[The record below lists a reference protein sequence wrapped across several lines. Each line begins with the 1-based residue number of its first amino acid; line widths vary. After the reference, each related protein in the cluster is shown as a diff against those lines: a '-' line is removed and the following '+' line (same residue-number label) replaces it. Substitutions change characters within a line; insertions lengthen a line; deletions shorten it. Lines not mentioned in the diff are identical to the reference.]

1 MSEEMKPK
9 TGTCAFCGQ
18 SVFVDTIGEVTQAE
32 LDSMA
37 TDKCMCP
44 DAQSER
50 RKKERKAKIEAYINK
65 HFNERIGKFVREAIA
80 MVVKPAHMT
89 AGIMNG
95 YIVIQACIHAACT
108 KTIRNRPQNK
118 HPIGR
123 CSRES

>member
-65 HFNERIGKFVREAIA
+65 HFNERIGKFVRETIA
-80 MVVKPAHMT
+80 MVEDFEVDKISINYDSKTLTIWLDSDSWLHLK
-89 AGIMNG
+89 
-95 YIVIQACIHAACT
+95 IQ
-108 KTIRNRPQNK
+108 Q
-118 HPIGR
+118 
-123 CSRES
+123 REDDELKV

>member
-18 SVFVDTIGEVTQAE
+18 SIFVNPIGEVTQAE

-44 DAQSER
+44 EAQSER

-65 HFNERIGKFVREAIA
+65 HFDERLGKYVREAIA
-80 MVVKPAHMT
+80 MVEDFEVDKISINYDSKTLTIWLDSDSWLHLK
-89 AGIMNG
+89 
-95 YIVIQACIHAACT
+95 IH
-108 KTIRNRPQNK
+108 
-118 HPIGR
+118 H
-123 CSRES
+123 REDDELKV

>member
-18 SVFVDTIGEVTQAE
+18 SIFVNPIGEVTQAE

-44 DAQSER
+44 EAQSER

-65 HFNERIGKFVREAIA
+65 HFNERMGKFVREAIA
-80 MVVKPAHMT
+80 MVEDFEVDKISINYDSKTLTIWLDSDSWLHLK
-89 AGIMNG
+89 
-95 YIVIQACIHAACT
+95 IQH
-108 KTIRNRPQNK
+108 
-118 HPIGR
+118 
-123 CSRES
+123 REDDELKV